1 MSGKSVSTMGILT
14 LALASFGLIAGCG
27 AGTVEPPPFL
37 IFVSVAP
44 ASVSVQV
51 GQSQQFSATVQNDP
65 TNSGVAWTIGNI
77 NCTAA
82 LCGTIDASGKYSA
95 PTLMPTT
102 IFPGGVQILASSLA
116 NPARTGSG
124 SVSIVPPAP
133 PAPITVTVTPNF
145 VVVGPGLTQQFTA
158 TVQNDSANKGVTW
171 SFINAV
177 CTLALCGSIDGTGKY
192 TSPLTGPTLGASIGI
207 TATSVTDSTKSGTG
221 YVNLTTPSVYVSIQ
235 PQNTALESGQTK
247 QFTTIVQ
254 NDPFNKGV
262 VWSVN
267 SSWNSVCS
275 GAECGTV
282 DATGKY
288 TASPTAKPNFTA
300 YITATSLTDPTEGA
314 SAYVVVNPIPTGV
327 AVSPAN
333 ATVALN
339 GTQTF
344 TATSDEFEITPSVS
358 WGVSGA
364 GCSGASCGSIDSSG
378 NYTAP
383 PTAPNPPT
391 VTVTATSAL
400 ANTVSGLASVNISVN
415 PNNGKLKGQYA
426 FLLSGI
432 DSDSDFQMAG
442 TITADGNGNIT
453 GGVADFNFS
462 SSVLLTGPVSG
473 GLNVPLTGTYSVGP
487 DGRGA
492 MTLNHSCQFCNP
504 SQTFS
509 FALNSISGGIAGRG
523 QMTEI
528 DGAWVSSGALALQD
542 PAAFS
547 TNSITGNYA
556 FGMNSPNYLTSPS
569 AGISPFGTCRSVS
582 ATGRFTASGG
592 SISAG
597 QADVFVA
604 SNDATCTSAPAYA
617 PAVAFGGSYSVNA
630 NGRGTA
636 VFSLAGGNA
645 TFSKFSFYVVSASEL
660 FAIETDDCGP
670 GCTESSEGISGL
682 ILQQSAGLFSA
693 NSLNGA
699 AVMNFSDDE
708 VYDSLIASLVTFDGS
723 GKLSGI
729 SDSVD
734 YDTAAVWTVPV
745 GGTYTV
751 DANGLGRGM
760 LTFSGDLAPRPF
772 YLVSPGKG
780 FVVNSTTGQPGTIE
794 SQSMEAFDNTSASGT
809 YVLSLQTPYADGPG
823 SGNSALTYVEGG
835 GTGVVTM
842 DGSGGVQGGTV
853 DAPDGRGGG
862 IGSPFTGTYSIGGN
876 GRGTLTTNS
885 SAGPDLT
892 WIVYIISPS
901 KILLRRTVTLCT
913 QGTIQK

>member
-1 MSGKSVSTMGILT
+1 
-14 LALASFGLIAGCG
+14 
-27 AGTVEPPPFL
+27 
-37 IFVSVAP
+37 
-44 ASVSVQV
+44 
-51 GQSQQFSATVQNDP
+51 
-65 TNSGVAWTIGNI
+65 
-77 NCTAA
+77 
-82 LCGTIDASGKYSA
+82 
-95 PTLMPTT
+95 
-102 IFPGGVQILASSLA
+102 
-116 NPARTGSG
+116 
-124 SVSIVPPAP
+124 
-133 PAPITVTVTPNF
+133 
-145 VVVGPGLTQQFTA
+145 
-158 TVQNDSANKGVTW
+158 
-171 SFINAV
+171 
-177 CTLALCGSIDGTGKY
+177 
-192 TSPLTGPTLGASIGI
+192 
-207 TATSVTDSTKSGTG
+207 
-221 YVNLTTPSVYVSIQ
+221 
-235 PQNTALESGQTK
+235 
-247 QFTTIVQ
+247 
-254 NDPFNKGV
+254 
-262 VWSVN
+262 
-267 SSWNSVCS
+267 
-275 GAECGTV
+275 
-282 DATGKY
+282 
-288 TASPTAKPNFTA
+288 
-300 YITATSLTDPTEGA
+300 
-314 SAYVVVNPIPTGV
+314 
-327 AVSPAN
+327 
-333 ATVALN
+333 
-339 GTQTF
+339 
-344 TATSDEFEITPSVS
+344 
-358 WGVSGA
+358 
-364 GCSGASCGSIDSSG
+364 
-378 NYTAP
+378 
-383 PTAPNPPT
+383 
-391 VTVTATSAL
+391 
-400 ANTVSGLASVNISVN
+400 
-415 PNNGKLKGQYA
+415 
-426 FLLSGI
+426 
-432 DSDSDFQMAG
+432 
-442 TITADGNGNIT
+442 
-453 GGVADFNFS
+453 
-462 SSVLLTGPVSG
+462 
-473 GLNVPLTGTYSVGP
+473 
-487 DGRGA
+487 
-492 MTLNHSCQFCNP
+492 
-504 SQTFS
+504 
-509 FALNSISGGIAGRG
+509 
-523 QMTEI
+523 
-528 DGAWVSSGALALQD
+528 
-542 PAAFS
+542 
-547 TNSITGNYA
+547 
-556 FGMNSPNYLTSPS
+556 
-569 AGISPFGTCRSVS
+569 
-582 ATGRFTASGG
+582 
-592 SISAG
+592 
-597 QADVFVA
+597 
-604 SNDATCTSAPAYA
+604 
-617 PAVAFGGSYSVNA
+617 VAFGGSYSVNA